1 MKTVSLMRIAFRNL
15 GRARARTAL
24 SLIAV
29 AVGVF
34 VVVLAKGTIDGIFD
48 IMVGNSIRLTSGHV
62 RVVAREYPLKE
73 RLLSLNYPVDGFQG
87 EGYESVANALREI
100 PLASHVVPRL
110 RFGAMVA
117 GGEELEGLMAVGV
130 EPQAEDR
137 LIGLSRYLVKG
148 RLLRP
153 GEREAVMGQRIL
165 DRLGLGVGDR
175 FTLVFNTALGSLKG
189 YTFVVVGS
197 LNSGLQY
204 LDDGL
209 VFVPLDVAQAML
221 DMGPAVTEVLVMAK
235 DEARVPELVR
245 DVERVL
251 KARGA
256 DARYI
261 AEPWYEHSEMMRTF
275 QVGKT
280 AYNFVYFFIL
290 FLASFVVINT
300 MLMIVNERRRE
311 IGMMGALGLRPGQI
325 RRLFLLEGGVM
336 GAIGSAIGASIGAI
350 ALKVL
355 TGTGIPIPGTS
366 TLDKVFMIPS
376 KLYPRF
382 SWDVIAFASVAGI
395 AVTLVAVSWPS
406 AQAARI
412 EPTQALRTQ

>member
-1 MKTVSLMRIAFRNL
+1 MSLMRIAFRNL

-24 SLIAV
+24 SLVAI

-34 VVVLAKGTIDGIFD
+34 AVILTKGTIDGIID
-48 IMVGNSIRLTSGHV
+48 MVIGNSIRLTSGHV

-87 EGYESVANALREI
+87 EGYKSVVNAFKEI
-100 PLASHVVPRL
+100 PLASQVVPRL
-110 RFGAMVA
+110 RFGAMVSR
-117 GGEELEGLMAVGV
+117 GEELEGLMAVGV
-130 EPQAEDR
+130 EPQTEDR
-137 LIGLSRYLVKG
+137 LTGLSRYLVKG

-153 GEREAVMGQRIL
+153 GEREAVMGQRTL
-165 DRLGLGVGDR
+165 DRLGLEVGDR
-175 FTLVFNTALGSLKG
+175 FTLIFNTALGSLKG

-197 LNSGLQY
+197 LKSGLQY

-221 DMGPAVTEVLVMAK
+221 DMGSAVTEVLVMAK
-235 DEARVPELVR
+235 DEARVPELLR
-245 DVERVL
+245 DIDEVL
-251 KARGA
+251 KAGGA

-261 AEPWYEHSEMMRTF
+261 AEPWYEHSEMIRTF

-311 IGMMGALGLRPGQI
+311 IGMLGALGLRPGQI

-336 GAIGSAIGASIGAI
+336 GVMGSAIGASMGAM
-350 ALKVL
+350 ALKALARV
-355 TGTGIPIPGTS
+355 GIPIPGMS
-366 TLDKVFMIPS
+366 ALDKVFMMPS
-376 KLYPRF
+376 KVYPRF
-382 SWDVIAFASVAGI
+382 SSDVIGFAFVAGI
-395 AVTLVAVSWPS
+395 AVTLAAVSWPS
-406 AQAARI
+406 ARAARI
-412 EPTQALRTQ
+412 EPTQALRT

>member
-1 MKTVSLMRIAFRNL
+1 MRIAFRNL

-24 SLIAV
+24 SLVAI

-34 VVVLAKGTIDGIFD
+34 VVILTKGTIDGIID
-48 IMVGNSIRLTSGHV
+48 MVVGNSIRLTSGHV

-87 EGYESVANALREI
+87 EGYESVVNAFEEV
-100 PLASHVVPRL
+100 PLASQVVPRL
-110 RFGAMVA
+110 RFGAMVSK
-117 GGEELEGLMAVGV
+117 GEELEGLMAMGV

-137 LIGLSRYLVKG
+137 LMGLSRYLVEG

-153 GEREAVMGQRIL
+153 GEREAVMGQRTL
-165 DRLGLGVGDR
+165 DRLGLEVGDR

-197 LNSGLQY
+197 VRSGLQY

-221 DMGPAVTEVLVMAK
+221 DMGRAVTEVLVMAK
-235 DEARVPELVR
+235 DEARVPELLR
-245 DVERVL
+245 DVEGVL

-256 DARYI
+256 DARYV
-261 AEPWYEHSEMMRTF
+261 AEPWYEHSEMMRML
-275 QVGKT
+275 QMVKT

-311 IGMMGALGLRPGQI
+311 IGMLGALGLRPGQI

-336 GAIGSAIGASIGAI
+336 GVMGSAIGASIGAT

-355 TGTGIPIPGTS
+355 TGVGIPYPGVS
-366 TLDKVFMIPS
+366 TLDKAFMMPS

-382 SWDVIAFASVAGI
+382 SPDLVAFAFVAGI

-412 EPTQALRTQ
+412 EPTQALRT

>member
-1 MKTVSLMRIAFRNL
+1 MRIALRNL

-24 SLIAV
+24 SLIAI

-34 VVVLAKGTIDGIFD
+34 VVILAKGTVDGIVD
-48 IMVGNSIRLTSGHV
+48 MLVVNAVRLTSGHV
-62 RVVAREYPLKE
+62 RVIAKEYPLKE
-73 RLLSLNYPVDGFQG
+73 RLLSLNYPVDGFDA
-87 EGYESVANALREI
+87 EGYESVTNALREI
-100 PLASHVVPRL
+100 PMASQVVPRL
-110 RFGAMVA
+110 RFGAMVSR
-117 GGEELEGLMAVGV
+117 GEELEGLLAVGV
-130 EPQAEDR
+130 DPEAEEK

-153 GEREAVMGQRIL
+153 GEREAVMGQRTL
-165 DRLGLGVGDR
+165 DRLGLEVGDR

-189 YTFVVVGS
+189 YTFVVAGS
-197 LNSGLQY
+197 VRSGLQY

-221 DMGPAVTEVLVMAK
+221 DMGSAVTEVLVMAK

-245 DVERVL
+245 DIEEML

-256 DARYI
+256 EARYI
-261 AEPWYEHSEMMRTF
+261 AQPWYEHNEMMRMLP
-275 QVGKT
+275 VVKT
-280 AYNFVYFFIL
+280 SYNVVYLFIL

-311 IGMMGALGLRPGQI
+311 IGMMGALGLRPEQV
-325 RRLFLLEGGVM
+325 RQLFLLEGGVM
-336 GAIGSAIGASIGAI
+336 GAIGSASGALIGTT

-355 TGTGIPIPGTS
+355 TGVGIPIPGAS
-366 TLDKVFMIPS
+366 TLDKVLLIPA

-382 SWDVIAFASVAGI
+382 SWDVTAFSFVAGI
-395 AVTLVAVSWPS
+395 VVTLVAVSWPS